1 MEESRWETVSC
12 AVVPLVPL
20 GGFGGSFTPSSM
32 LKDASRD
39 GVKRRELG
47 F

>member
-1 MEESRWETVSC
+1 MEQSWWETVSC
-12 AVVPLVPL
+12 SVVPLVPL
-20 GGFGGSFTPSSM
+20 GGFRGSFTPSCM

-39 GVKRRELG
+39 GVKRTELG